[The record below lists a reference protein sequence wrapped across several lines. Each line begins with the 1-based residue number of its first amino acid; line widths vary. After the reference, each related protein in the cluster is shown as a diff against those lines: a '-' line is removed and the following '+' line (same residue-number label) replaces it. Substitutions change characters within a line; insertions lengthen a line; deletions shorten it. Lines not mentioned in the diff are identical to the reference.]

1 MNMGASHLQQFIS
14 AVIQAKKKNIC
25 ALPGGRHTERRAHS

>member
-14 AVIQAKKKNIC
+14 AVIQAKKKKH
-25 ALPGGRHTERRAHS
+25 LRTPGRSAHGAQGS